1 MEEILSK
8 KLKQGTHQI
17 IDEDFKNVSKRLI
30 FASSQIKRFSLKDYI
45 ENHKLSLSLSFA
57 LLLLIGGSIQGIKYF
72 NNSTYQLA
80 SKSKTEDISA
90 ESERLNIDINLKE
103 LQYFNDS
110 NNEVATLL
118 REVRNFESTQ

>member
-8 KLKQGTHQI
+8 KLKQGTYTI
-17 IDEDFKNVSKRLI
+17 IDQDFKDRSKRFIL
-30 FASSQIKRFSLKDYI
+30 ASSQNKRFSIKDYI
-45 ENHKLSLSLSFA
+45 ENHKLSLSISFA
-57 LLLLIGGSIQGIKYF
+57 AMLIVMGSFEGISYLK
-72 NNSTYQLA
+72 NNTSQLA
-80 SKSKTEDISA
+80 SRSKTEDIST
-90 ESERLNIDINLKE
+90 ESEKLNIDIQLKE